1 MCISVYTYQQ
11 RLEYARKLKRLHEL
25 YVIKDNIHLTYK
37 YKNQNKAIH
46 NAHSLQDKIINS
58 IIDDAVYGNAN
69 AIKNID
75 STIEKLMTST
85 LENER
90 KRIHHQKDKYVNRA
104 VELNSERYT
113 KILTNRINTEAIKL
127 ERKIESELRSG
138 VHNGLSESQTR
149 NVLQEKYQ
157 DTAKARIRN
166 IIRDSVHTNESNISF
181 INALNEGYNY
191 KIWMNGR
198 SKGKTRAWHKAKL
211 IAPVP
216 IEDYFDIYGPY
227 GHKESMYPGDLYS
240 GAENVANCRCW
251 LRYTNRRPEGLSKTS
266 NTYNIPNTSYL
277 SPQNK
282 PTNNANKEN
291 ILIKPLETFKTRISN
306 TTEKVTSKIKNI
318 GGKITSKINHQKT
331 NTKNYN
337 HKREQQK
344 TRFKFD
350 NLFSFNKKP
359 TNNEST
365 NNPIQNNQKTP
376 SKSEKEIFSEVEV
389 KYSKKSM
396 SKFKGIVKSEYL
408 DGVLKHFEYFKK
420 KLNNPKVDRN
430 IEHCTIRKSDGTIVE
445 FYTTNEAVN
454 VGIPKDIQ
462 EEGRKKHIHTAI
474 HSHPKG
480 TSPISSPE
488 DISKYAECG
497 VINGLSHNKLGTMII
512 YNGDI
517 DANKQKFLEIEE
529 KIQSIKNDMLKDFR
543 KYENNNKPVDLNNPN
558 DLRRLNNYVD
568 KNARRYVSR
577 YKQVLKQYKIK
588 VRLIR

>member
-1 MCISVYTYQQ
+1 MYTYQQ

-90 KRIHHQKDKYVNRA
+90 KRIHHQNDKYVNRA

-138 VHNGLSESQTR
+138 VHNGLSEAQTR
-149 NVLQEKYQ
+149 KALHEKYQ

-166 IIRDSVHTNESNISF
+166 IIRDGIHTNESNISF

-251 LRYTNRRPEGLSKTS
+251 LRYTNRRPERLGQKQTVF
-266 NTYNIPNTSYL
+266 NISQTSYL
-277 SPQNK
+277 NSSNNQRKNPFGEGVKVK
-282 PTNNANKEN
+282 PIET
-291 ILIKPLETFKTRISN
+291 IKTTISHN
-306 TTEKVTSKIKNI
+306 TKNLSSKIKNVSK
-318 GGKITSKINHQKT
+318 KIYDKIKPKNQKSKPKRKNNVKRYKRFKGITKKGMLPNKEQISDYFSKDVTKTS
-331 NTKNYN
+331 
-337 HKREQQK
+337 
-344 TRFKFD
+344 KFD
-350 NLFSFNKKP
+350 NIIDRWAN
-359 TNNEST
+359 
-365 NNPIQNNQKTP
+365 TP
-376 SKSEKEIFSEVEV
+376 
-389 KYSKKSM
+389 
-396 SKFKGIVKSEYL
+396 L
-408 DGVLKHFEYFKK
+408 DK
-420 KLNNPKVDRN
+420 KLRIFANCGFDYKKLEKLLLKDKNVLNYYIPMLMREAKISLQQMEKLMRN
-430 IEHCTIRKSDGTIVE
+430 SYTKKDMVFYRQQEDLFLGNDPQIGNIIEWDSYNSVSISKEGLRYFQKKYKKQKWEFTIL
-445 FYTTNEAVN
+445 A
-454 VGIPKDIQ
+454 
-462 EEGRKKHIHTAI
+462 
-474 HSHPKG
+474 PKG
-480 TSPISSPE
+480 TRGVYISPKAGK
-488 DISKYAECG
+488 KYAPEMEF
-497 VINGLSHNKLGTMII
+497 ILDRHTKLKII
-512 YNGDI
+512 DI
-517 DANKQKFLEIEE
+517 D
-529 KIQSIKNDMLKDFR
+529 
-543 KYENNNKPVDLNNPN
+543 
-558 DLRRLNNYVD
+558 
-568 KNARRYVSR
+568 YVSH
-577 YKQVLKQYKIK
+577 KVKLKVI
-588 VRLIR
+588 I

>member
-291 ILIKPLETFKTRISN
+291 ILTKPLETFKTRISN
-306 TTEKVTSKIKNI
+306 TTEKVTSKIKQI
-318 GGKITSKINHQKT
+318 TKKITSKIKT
-331 NTKNYN
+331 PKVES
-337 HKREQQK
+337 KQ
-344 TRFKFD
+344 FKFQR
-350 NLFSFNKKP
+350 NN
-359 TNNEST
+359 NNEFKEL
-365 NNPIQNNQKTP
+365 NP
-376 SKSEKEIFSEVEV
+376 
-389 KYSKKSM
+389 
-396 SKFKGIVKSEYL
+396 
-408 DGVLKHFEYFKK
+408 
-420 KLNNPKVDRN
+420 
-430 IEHCTIRKSDGTIVE
+430 
-445 FYTTNEAVN
+445 
-454 VGIPKDIQ
+454 
-462 EEGRKKHIHTAI
+462 
-474 HSHPKG
+474 
-480 TSPISSPE
+480 
-488 DISKYAECG
+488 
-497 VINGLSHNKLGTMII
+497 
-512 YNGDI
+512 
-517 DANKQKFLEIEE
+517 NKQKTIVKRNSSKKINNKSKTISQIRNEILNDKSFTKFTGEILHHNNKTKGKLIEYLTLVSKSQKILKRLIKGVKGRVSIPNEFKNKQFHMTIHNHREGAIIPSYEDMYKNLEHNVKYGVITAEMRFGVVNYKLDLSQEQKDLVLSIYSTFEIKIFNDFEMMKSDEIKKVERNSDEYDELFYKFISRNIDKYADDFNNRLKEYNLEITYFN
-529 KIQSIKNDMLKDFR
+529 IKR
-543 KYENNNKPVDLNNPN
+543 
-558 DLRRLNNYVD
+558 
-568 KNARRYVSR
+568 
-577 YKQVLKQYKIK
+577 
-588 VRLIR
+588 

>member
-1 MCISVYTYQQ
+1 MYTYQQ

-90 KRIHHQKDKYVNRA
+90 KRIHHQNDKYVNRA

-138 VHNGLSESQTR
+138 VHNGLSEAQTR

-251 LRYTNRRPEGLSKTS
+251 LRYTNRRPEGLNKTP

-291 ILIKPLETFKTRISN
+291 ILTKPLETFKTRISN

-344 TRFKFD
+344 NTKSKIKSIGKNFKNKLLNKKYTKHTTKDGKHTINVKEITGKPKKFRKILIKVKEFHLPENKWRVDVHNYLDYTDCKLFITKNGSTIAITPDGDIISVCANPLKGKRDSGKALLEFAVEHGGTKLDSFDGNFKFYQKCGFEPISWCKFD
-350 NLFSFNKKP
+350 KDYSPKGWFEKYDEEHVLFFNYTGKK
-359 TNNEST
+359 NFYKN
-365 NNPIQNNQKTP
+365 
-376 SKSEKEIFSEVEV
+376 KE
-389 KYSKKSM
+389 
-396 SKFKGIVKSEYL
+396 
-408 DGVLKHFEYFKK
+408 
-420 KLNNPKVDRN
+420 
-430 IEHCTIRKSDGTIVE
+430 E
-445 FYTTNEAVN
+445 FYNLVN
-454 VGIPKDIQ
+454 PSEDYDAAWKNREKGKVLWRQ
-462 EEGRKKHIHTAI
+462 KK
-474 HSHPKG
+474 
-480 TSPISSPE
+480 
-488 DISKYAECG
+488 
-497 VINGLSHNKLGTMII
+497 
-512 YNGDI
+512 
-517 DANKQKFLEIEE
+517 
-529 KIQSIKNDMLKDFR
+529 
-543 KYENNNKPVDLNNPN
+543 
-558 DLRRLNNYVD
+558 
-568 KNARRYVSR
+568 
-577 YKQVLKQYKIK
+577 
-588 VRLIR
+588 

>member
-1 MCISVYTYQQ
+1 MYTYQQ

-75 STIEKLMTST
+75 STIEKLMNST

-90 KRIHHQKDKYVNRA
+90 KRIHHQNDKYVNRA

-166 IIRDSVHTNESNISF
+166 IIRDSVHTNESNINF

-251 LRYTNRRPEGLSKTS
+251 LRYTNRRPEGLSKTP

-291 ILIKPLETFKTRISN
+291 ILTKPLETFKTRISN
-306 TTEKVTSKIKNI
+306 TNKKVTSKIKQI
-318 GGKITSKINHQKT
+318 TKKITSKISLPKVESIKSNFKNKNNDDGFKELTPNKQNTTVKENSSKNKNEPRTIAQIRNDLLNDNSFTKFIGEILHHNNKT
-331 NTKNYN
+331 KGELIEYLT
-337 HKREQQK
+337 
-344 TRFKFD
+344 
-350 NLFSFNKKP
+350 LV
-359 TNNEST
+359 
-365 NNPIQNNQKTP
+365 
-376 SKSEKEIFSEVEV
+376 SKSQKILKRLIKGEVGGV
-389 KYSKKSM
+389 NIPK
-396 SKFKGIVKSEYL
+396 KFKNKRFHMTIHNHSNGAIIPSYEDLRTNFNHYAKY
-408 DGVLKHFEYFKK
+408 GVITAGTRVGVVNLSLE
-420 KLNNPKVDRN
+420 LNETQINL
-430 IEHCTIRKSDGTIVE
+430 IL
-445 FYTTNEAVN
+445 
-454 VGIPKDIQ
+454 
-462 EEGRKKHIHTAI
+462 AI
-474 HSHPKG
+474 HSTFEG
-480 TSPISSPE
+480 QI
-488 DISKYAECG
+488 YAEFHRAENKKLEKKLSKKEYNELFFKF
-497 VINGLSHNKLGTMII
+497 VSKNIDKYVNEFNSRQKDYNVELTYINTK
-512 YNGDI
+512 
-517 DANKQKFLEIEE
+517 E
-529 KIQSIKNDMLKDFR
+529 
-543 KYENNNKPVDLNNPN
+543 
-558 DLRRLNNYVD
+558 
-568 KNARRYVSR
+568 
-577 YKQVLKQYKIK
+577 
-588 VRLIR
+588 

>member
-1 MCISVYTYQQ
+1 MYTYQQ
-11 RLEYARKLKRLHEL
+11 RLEYARKLKRLHDL

-291 ILIKPLETFKTRISN
+291 ILTKPLETFKTRISN

-344 TRFKFD
+344 NTKSKIKSIGKNFK
-350 NLFSFNKKP
+350 NKLLNKKY
-359 TNNEST
+359 TKHTTKDGKHTINV
-365 NNPIQNNQKTP
+365 
-376 SKSEKEIFSEVEV
+376 KEINDAYEF
-389 KYSKKSM
+389 KK
-396 SKFKGIVKSEYL
+396 YL
-408 DGVLKHFEYFKK
+408 DDAYNSQPKHKAW
-420 KLNNPKVDRN
+420 R
-430 IEHCTIRKSDGTIVE
+430 
-445 FYTTNEAVN
+445 
-454 VGIPKDIQ
+454 
-462 EEGRKKHIHTAI
+462 
-474 HSHPKG
+474 
-480 TSPISSPE
+480 
-488 DISKYAECG
+488 
-497 VINGLSHNKLGTMII
+497 
-512 YNGDI
+512 
-517 DANKQKFLEIEE
+517 
-529 KIQSIKNDMLKDFR
+529 
-543 KYENNNKPVDLNNPN
+543 VDLNYTPEDYIKSGCKMYVTKNGSTVAVKPDGDIISVCTNTNGKKDSIRALLEFTIKNGGTKFDSYSGNYGVYRHCGFEPRSWCEGVYEFYPDSWKKGHKTNPET
-558 DLRRLNNYVD
+558 
-568 KNARRYVSR
+568 
-577 YKQVLKQYKIK
+577 YKTEHIIFFEYTGKQSKYLDADEFISIEEYKGK
-588 VRLIR
+588 DYDHAERIRDEGMKQ

>member
-1 MCISVYTYQQ
+1 MYTYQQ

-75 STIEKLMTST
+75 STIEKLMNST

-138 VHNGLSESQTR
+138 VHNGLSEAQTR

-251 LRYTNRRPEGLSKTS
+251 LRYTNRRPEGLSKTP
-266 NTYNIPNTSYL
+266 NTYNISNTSYF

-282 PTNNANKEN
+282 PSLTGN
-291 ILIKPLETFKTRISN
+291 IISTLTKPIETIKTTISHN
-306 TTEKVTSKIKNI
+306 TKNLSSKIKNVSK
-318 GGKITSKINHQKT
+318 KIYDKIKPKNQKSKPKRKNNVKRYKRFKGITKKGMLPNKEQISDYFSKDVTKTS
-331 NTKNYN
+331 
-337 HKREQQK
+337 
-344 TRFKFD
+344 KFD
-350 NLFSFNKKP
+350 NIIDRWAN
-359 TNNEST
+359 
-365 NNPIQNNQKTP
+365 TP
-376 SKSEKEIFSEVEV
+376 
-389 KYSKKSM
+389 
-396 SKFKGIVKSEYL
+396 L
-408 DGVLKHFEYFKK
+408 DK
-420 KLNNPKVDRN
+420 KLRIFANCGFDYKKLEKLLLKDKNVLNYYIPLLMREAKISLQQMEKLMRN
-430 IEHCTIRKSDGTIVE
+430 SYTKKDMVFYRQQEDLFLGNDPQIGNIIEWDSYNSVSISKEGLRYFQKKYKKQKWEFTIL
-445 FYTTNEAVN
+445 A
-454 VGIPKDIQ
+454 
-462 EEGRKKHIHTAI
+462 
-474 HSHPKG
+474 PKG
-480 TSPISSPE
+480 TRGVYISPKAGK
-488 DISKYAECG
+488 KYAPEMEF
-497 VINGLSHNKLGTMII
+497 ILDRHTKLKII
-512 YNGDI
+512 DI
-517 DANKQKFLEIEE
+517 D
-529 KIQSIKNDMLKDFR
+529 
-543 KYENNNKPVDLNNPN
+543 
-558 DLRRLNNYVD
+558 
-568 KNARRYVSR
+568 YVSH
-577 YKQVLKQYKIK
+577 KVKLKVI
-588 VRLIR
+588 I

>member
-1 MCISVYTYQQ
+1 MYTYQQ

-90 KRIHHQKDKYVNRA
+90 KRIHHQNDKYVNRA

-138 VHNGLSESQTR
+138 VHNGLSEAQTR
-149 NVLQEKYQ
+149 KALHEKYQ

-166 IIRDSVHTNESNISF
+166 IIRDGIHTNESNISF
-181 INALNEGYNY
+181 INALNEGHNY

-251 LRYTNRRPEGLSKTS
+251 LRYTNRRPERLGQKQTVF
-266 NTYNIPNTSYL
+266 NIPQTSYL
-277 SPQNK
+277 NSSNNQRKNPFGEGVKVK
-282 PTNNANKEN
+282 PIET
-291 ILIKPLETFKTRISN
+291 IKTTISHN
-306 TTEKVTSKIKNI
+306 TKNLSSKIKNVSK
-318 GGKITSKINHQKT
+318 KIYDKIKPKNQKSKPKR
-331 NTKNYN
+331 KNN
-337 HKREQQK
+337 VKRHKRFKGITKKGMLPNKEQISDYFSKDVTK
-344 TRFKFD
+344 TSKFD
-350 NLFSFNKKP
+350 NIIDRWAN
-359 TNNEST
+359 
-365 NNPIQNNQKTP
+365 TP
-376 SKSEKEIFSEVEV
+376 
-389 KYSKKSM
+389 
-396 SKFKGIVKSEYL
+396 L
-408 DGVLKHFEYFKK
+408 DK
-420 KLNNPKVDRN
+420 KLRIFANCGFDYKKLEKLLLKDKNVLNYYIPMLMREAKISLQQMEKLMRN
-430 IEHCTIRKSDGTIVE
+430 SYTKKDMAFYRQQEDLFLGNDPQIGNIIEWDSYNSVSISKEGLRYFQKKYKKQKWEFTIL
-445 FYTTNEAVN
+445 A
-454 VGIPKDIQ
+454 
-462 EEGRKKHIHTAI
+462 
-474 HSHPKG
+474 PKG
-480 TSPISSPE
+480 TRGVYISPKAGK
-488 DISKYAECG
+488 KYAPEMEF
-497 VINGLSHNKLGTMII
+497 ILDRHTKLKII
-512 YNGDI
+512 DI
-517 DANKQKFLEIEE
+517 D
-529 KIQSIKNDMLKDFR
+529 
-543 KYENNNKPVDLNNPN
+543 
-558 DLRRLNNYVD
+558 
-568 KNARRYVSR
+568 YVSH
-577 YKQVLKQYKIK
+577 KVKLKVI
-588 VRLIR
+588 I

>member
-1 MCISVYTYQQ
+1 MYTYQQ

-291 ILIKPLETFKTRISN
+291 ILTKPLETFKTRISN
-306 TTEKVTSKIKNI
+306 TTEKVTSKIKQI
-318 GGKITSKINHQKT
+318 TKKITSKIKT
-331 NTKNYN
+331 PKVES
-337 HKREQQK
+337 KQ
-344 TRFKFD
+344 FKFQR
-350 NLFSFNKKP
+350 NN
-359 TNNEST
+359 NNEFKEL
-365 NNPIQNNQKTP
+365 NP
-376 SKSEKEIFSEVEV
+376 
-389 KYSKKSM
+389 
-396 SKFKGIVKSEYL
+396 
-408 DGVLKHFEYFKK
+408 
-420 KLNNPKVDRN
+420 
-430 IEHCTIRKSDGTIVE
+430 
-445 FYTTNEAVN
+445 
-454 VGIPKDIQ
+454 
-462 EEGRKKHIHTAI
+462 
-474 HSHPKG
+474 
-480 TSPISSPE
+480 
-488 DISKYAECG
+488 
-497 VINGLSHNKLGTMII
+497 
-512 YNGDI
+512 
-517 DANKQKFLEIEE
+517 NKQKTIVKRNSSKKINNKSKTISQIRNEILNDKSFTKFTGEILHHNNKTKGKLIEYLTLVSKSQKILKRLIKGVKGRVSIPNEFKNKQFHMTIHNHREGAIIPSYEDMYKNLEHNVKYGVITAEMRFGVVNYKLDLSQEQKDLVLSIYSTFEIKIFNDFEMMKSDEIKKVERNSDEYDELFYKFISRNIDKYADDFNNRLKEYNLEITYFN
-529 KIQSIKNDMLKDFR
+529 IKR
-543 KYENNNKPVDLNNPN
+543 
-558 DLRRLNNYVD
+558 
-568 KNARRYVSR
+568 
-577 YKQVLKQYKIK
+577 
-588 VRLIR
+588 

>member
-75 STIEKLMTST
+75 STIEKLMNST

-90 KRIHHQKDKYVNRA
+90 KRIHHQNDKYINRA

-138 VHNGLSESQTR
+138 VHNGLSEAQTR
-149 NVLQEKYQ
+149 KALHEKYQ

-166 IIRDSVHTNESNISF
+166 IIRDGIHTNESNISF
-181 INALNEGYNY
+181 INALNEGHNY

-251 LRYTNRRPEGLSKTS
+251 LRYTNRRPERLGQKQTVF
-266 NTYNIPNTSYL
+266 NISQTSYL
-277 SPQNK
+277 NSSNNQRKNPFGEGVKVK
-282 PTNNANKEN
+282 PIET
-291 ILIKPLETFKTRISN
+291 IKTTISHN
-306 TTEKVTSKIKNI
+306 TKNLSSKIKNVSK
-318 GGKITSKINHQKT
+318 KIYDKIKPKNQKSKPKRKNNVKRYKRFKGITKKGMLPNKEQISDYFSKDVTKTS
-331 NTKNYN
+331 
-337 HKREQQK
+337 
-344 TRFKFD
+344 KFD
-350 NLFSFNKKP
+350 NIIDRWAN
-359 TNNEST
+359 
-365 NNPIQNNQKTP
+365 TP
-376 SKSEKEIFSEVEV
+376 
-389 KYSKKSM
+389 
-396 SKFKGIVKSEYL
+396 L
-408 DGVLKHFEYFKK
+408 DK
-420 KLNNPKVDRN
+420 KLRIFANCGFDYKKLEKLLLKDKNVLNYYIPMLMREAKISLQQMEKLMRN
-430 IEHCTIRKSDGTIVE
+430 SYTKKDMVFYRQQEDLFLGNDPQIGNIIEWDSYNSVSISKEGLRYFQKKYKKQKWEFTIL
-445 FYTTNEAVN
+445 A
-454 VGIPKDIQ
+454 
-462 EEGRKKHIHTAI
+462 
-474 HSHPKG
+474 PKG
-480 TSPISSPE
+480 TRGVYISPKAGK
-488 DISKYAECG
+488 KYAPEMEF
-497 VINGLSHNKLGTMII
+497 ILDRHTKLKII
-512 YNGDI
+512 DI
-517 DANKQKFLEIEE
+517 D
-529 KIQSIKNDMLKDFR
+529 
-543 KYENNNKPVDLNNPN
+543 
-558 DLRRLNNYVD
+558 
-568 KNARRYVSR
+568 YVSH
-577 YKQVLKQYKIK
+577 KVKLKVI
-588 VRLIR
+588 I

>member
-1 MCISVYTYQQ
+1 MYTYQQ

-75 STIEKLMTST
+75 STIKKLMNST

-138 VHNGLSESQTR
+138 IHNGLSEAQTR

-191 KIWMNGR
+191 KVWMNGR
-198 SKGKTRAWHKAKL
+198 SKGKTRQWHRAKL
-211 IAPVP
+211 ITPVP

-240 GAENVANCRCW
+240 GAENVANCKCW
-251 LRYTNRRPEGLSKTS
+251 LRYTNRRPEGLSKTQ
-266 NTYNIPNTSYL
+266 NVFNIPNTSYL

-282 PTNNANKEN
+282 PSLTGNIISTLTKPIKTIKTTITNNTK
-291 ILIKPLETFKTRISN
+291 
-306 TTEKVTSKIKNI
+306 KVTSKIKKI
-318 GGKITSKINHQKT
+318 SEKITSKLKKSQIHFEDYNSRSNKSNKPDTWKTINTDNLSDDVSTPIKDLIKEFESYENKIFNGNEWGQVYNLTKGYIDGIKT
-331 NTKNYN
+331 DNHPDHVAPYRDKNYGSDKLIVIHN
-337 HKREQQK
+337 HINGDPFSAGDLAKAVYDSENIVSIVIVSPEHIFIADLKYEGSIGKNNAQK
-344 TRFKFD
+344 VFDAAETIYGEEWNKGMRFGVNSWNDIYD
-350 NLFSFNKKP
+350 NMW
-359 TNNEST
+359 ER
-365 NNPIQNNQKTP
+365 
-376 SKSEKEIFSEVEV
+376 
-389 KYSKKSM
+389 Y
-396 SKFKGIVKSEYL
+396 
-408 DGVLKHFEYFKK
+408 
-420 KLNNPKVDRN
+420 
-430 IEHCTIRKSDGTIVE
+430 KSDKTI
-445 FYTTNEAVN
+445 N
-454 VGIPKDIQ
+454 
-462 EEGRKKHIHTAI
+462 
-474 HSHPKG
+474 
-480 TSPISSPE
+480 
-488 DISKYAECG
+488 KY
-497 VINGLSHNKLGTMII
+497 
-512 YNGDI
+512 
-517 DANKQKFLEIEE
+517 
-529 KIQSIKNDMLKDFR
+529 IKR
-543 KYENNNKPVDLNNPN
+543 W
-558 DLRRLNNYVD
+558 R
-568 KNARRYVSR
+568 
-577 YKQVLKQYKIK
+577 KIK
-588 VRLIR
+588 K

>member
-11 RLEYARKLKRLHEL
+11 RLEYARKLKRLHDL

-90 KRIHHQKDKYVNRA
+90 KRIHHQNDKYVNRA

-138 VHNGLSESQTR
+138 IHNGLSEAQTR

-251 LRYTNRRPEGLSKTS
+251 LRYTNRRPEGLSKTP
-266 NTYNIPNTSYL
+266 NTYHISNTSYL

-318 GGKITSKINHQKT
+318 SKKITSKITKT
-331 NTKNYN
+331 KSKTKLF
-337 HKREQQK
+337 KR
-344 TRFKFD
+344 
-350 NLFSFNKKP
+350 L
-359 TNNEST
+359 NNE
-365 NNPIQNNQKTP
+365 
-376 SKSEKEIFSEVEV
+376 
-389 KYSKKSM
+389 
-396 SKFKGIVKSEYL
+396 KFKQRFNSL
-408 DGVLKHFEYFKK
+408 
-420 KLNNPKVDRN
+420 
-430 IEHCTIRKSDGTIVE
+430 KSDVQKSIKPDNWITSNI
-445 FYTTNEAVN
+445 NN
-454 VGIPKDIQ
+454 LPKDIP
-462 EEGRKKHIHTAI
+462 ESIKELIIEFESHTDKI
-474 HSHPKG
+474 FDGNEWSQ
-480 TSPISSPE
+480 
-488 DISKYAECG
+488 
-497 VINGLSHNKLGTMII
+497 I
-512 YNGDI
+512 YNITKGAFTEIRSDGHENRVNPYGNQDYGSDILIIIHNHIRGDPFSPTDLAKSLNDSENI
-517 DANKQKFLEIEE
+517 KYLLVTTPTNIFIAELKYKGSIGFENADSIFKKAESIQGEEWNKGWRLGVNSWDEIYDNMWE
-529 KIQSIKNDMLKDFR
+529 
-543 KYENNNKPVDLNNPN
+543 
-558 DLRRLNNYVD
+558 
-568 KNARRYVSR
+568 R
-577 YKQVLKQYKIK
+577 YKSDKTINKYIKGWRKIK
-588 VRLIR
+588 K

>member
-1 MCISVYTYQQ
+1 MYTYQQ

-46 NAHSLQDKIINS
+46 NAHSLQDNIINS

-90 KRIHHQKDKYVNRA
+90 KRIHHQNDKYVNRA

-138 VHNGLSESQTR
+138 IHNSLNEAQTR
-149 NVLQEKYQ
+149 TVLQEKYQ

-216 IEDYFDIYGPY
+216 IEEYFDIYGPY

-251 LRYTNRRPEGLSKTS
+251 LRYTNRRPEGLSKTP

-291 ILIKPLETFKTRISN
+291 ILTKPLETFKTRISN
-306 TTEKVTSKIKNI
+306 TTEKVTSKIKQ
-318 GGKITSKINHQKT
+318 ITKKT

-337 HKREQQK
+337 HKEKQQK
-344 TRFKFD
+344 TKSKNNLKNTQFKRDLSKSVTINGKTAYGVGESKDDKKRFGLKYGISANELTTEEYKFIKLYSEEGFD
-350 NLFSFNKKP
+350 SLNSYMRETKGIRNLLKRRKLKNYWSNEWDKEMLSNSNYMPMMKTIKVGKQLFKKGKILENDLVVVRRQNDLLLDYAENGVY
-359 TNNEST
+359 TNDAFLST
-365 NNPIQNNQKTP
+365 SISKNVIEYGEYVNYIRIPKGEKILYIELVSSAKTEYELLLAPGKTFHFVEVVNQKLY
-376 SKSEKEIFSEVEV
+376 KW
-389 KYSKKSM
+389 SM
-396 SKFKGIVKSEYL
+396 
-408 DGVLKHFEYFKK
+408 
-420 KLNNPKVDRN
+420 
-430 IEHCTIRKSDGTIVE
+430 
-445 FYTTNEAVN
+445 
-454 VGIPKDIQ
+454 
-462 EEGRKKHIHTAI
+462 
-474 HSHPKG
+474 
-480 TSPISSPE
+480 
-488 DISKYAECG
+488 
-497 VINGLSHNKLGTMII
+497 
-512 YNGDI
+512 
-517 DANKQKFLEIEE
+517 
-529 KIQSIKNDMLKDFR
+529 
-543 KYENNNKPVDLNNPN
+543 
-558 DLRRLNNYVD
+558 
-568 KNARRYVSR
+568 
-577 YKQVLKQYKIK
+577 
-588 VRLIR
+588 

>member
-46 NAHSLQDKIINS
+46 NAHSLQDNIINS

-90 KRIHHQKDKYVNRA
+90 KRIHHQNDKYVNRA

-138 VHNGLSESQTR
+138 IHNSLNEAQTR
-149 NVLQEKYQ
+149 TVLQEKYQ

-216 IEDYFDIYGPY
+216 IEEYFDIYGPY

-251 LRYTNRRPEGLSKTS
+251 LRYTNRRPEGLSKTP

-291 ILIKPLETFKTRISN
+291 ILTKPLETFKTRISN
-306 TTEKVTSKIKNI
+306 TTEKVTSKIKQ
-318 GGKITSKINHQKT
+318 ITKKT

-337 HKREQQK
+337 HKEKQQK
-344 TRFKFD
+344 TKSKNNLKNTQFKRDLSKSVTINGKTAYGVGESKDDKKRFGLKYGISANELTTEEYKFIKLYSEEGFD
-350 NLFSFNKKP
+350 SLNSYMRETKGIRNLLKRRKLKNYWSNEWDKEMLSNSNYMPMMKTIKVGKQLFKKGKILENDLVVVRRQNDLLLDYAENGVY
-359 TNNEST
+359 TNDAFLST
-365 NNPIQNNQKTP
+365 SISKNVIEYGEYVNYIRIPKGEKILYIELVSSAKTEYELLLAPGKTFHFVEVVNQKLY
-376 SKSEKEIFSEVEV
+376 KW
-389 KYSKKSM
+389 SM
-396 SKFKGIVKSEYL
+396 
-408 DGVLKHFEYFKK
+408 
-420 KLNNPKVDRN
+420 
-430 IEHCTIRKSDGTIVE
+430 
-445 FYTTNEAVN
+445 
-454 VGIPKDIQ
+454 
-462 EEGRKKHIHTAI
+462 
-474 HSHPKG
+474 
-480 TSPISSPE
+480 
-488 DISKYAECG
+488 
-497 VINGLSHNKLGTMII
+497 
-512 YNGDI
+512 
-517 DANKQKFLEIEE
+517 
-529 KIQSIKNDMLKDFR
+529 
-543 KYENNNKPVDLNNPN
+543 
-558 DLRRLNNYVD
+558 
-568 KNARRYVSR
+568 
-577 YKQVLKQYKIK
+577 
-588 VRLIR
+588 

>member
-1 MCISVYTYQQ
+1 MYTYQQ

-90 KRIHHQKDKYVNRA
+90 KRIHHQNDKYINRA

-138 VHNGLSESQTR
+138 VHNGLSEAQTR
-149 NVLQEKYQ
+149 KALHEKYQ

-166 IIRDSVHTNESNISF
+166 IIRDGIHTNESNISF

-251 LRYTNRRPEGLSKTS
+251 LRYTNRRPERLGQKQTVF
-266 NTYNIPNTSYL
+266 NISQTSYL
-277 SPQNK
+277 NSSNNQRKNPFGEGVKVK
-282 PTNNANKEN
+282 PIET
-291 ILIKPLETFKTRISN
+291 IKTTISHN
-306 TTEKVTSKIKNI
+306 TKNLSSKIKNVSK
-318 GGKITSKINHQKT
+318 KIYDKIKPKNQKSKPKRKNNVKRYKRFKGITKKGMLPNKEQISDYFSKDVTKTS
-331 NTKNYN
+331 
-337 HKREQQK
+337 
-344 TRFKFD
+344 KFD
-350 NLFSFNKKP
+350 NIIDRWAN
-359 TNNEST
+359 
-365 NNPIQNNQKTP
+365 TP
-376 SKSEKEIFSEVEV
+376 
-389 KYSKKSM
+389 
-396 SKFKGIVKSEYL
+396 L
-408 DGVLKHFEYFKK
+408 DK
-420 KLNNPKVDRN
+420 KLRIFANCGFDYKKLEKLLLKDKNVLNYYIPMLMREAKISLQQMEKLMRN
-430 IEHCTIRKSDGTIVE
+430 SYTKKDMVFYRQQEDLFLGNDPQIGNIIEWDSYNSVSISKEGLRYFQKKYKKQKWEFTIL
-445 FYTTNEAVN
+445 A
-454 VGIPKDIQ
+454 
-462 EEGRKKHIHTAI
+462 
-474 HSHPKG
+474 PKG
-480 TSPISSPE
+480 TRGVYISPKAGK
-488 DISKYAECG
+488 KYAPEMEF
-497 VINGLSHNKLGTMII
+497 ILDRHTKLKII
-512 YNGDI
+512 DI
-517 DANKQKFLEIEE
+517 D
-529 KIQSIKNDMLKDFR
+529 
-543 KYENNNKPVDLNNPN
+543 
-558 DLRRLNNYVD
+558 
-568 KNARRYVSR
+568 YVSH
-577 YKQVLKQYKIK
+577 KVKLKVI
-588 VRLIR
+588 I

>member
-46 NAHSLQDKIINS
+46 NAHSLQDNIINS

-90 KRIHHQKDKYVNRA
+90 KRIHHQNDKYVNRA

-138 VHNGLSESQTR
+138 IHNSLNEAQTR
-149 NVLQEKYQ
+149 TVLQEKYQ

-216 IEDYFDIYGPY
+216 IEEYFDIYGPY

-251 LRYTNRRPEGLSKTS
+251 LRYTNRRPEGLSKTP

-291 ILIKPLETFKTRISN
+291 ILTKPLETFKTRISN
-306 TTEKVTSKIKNI
+306 TTEKVTSKIKQ
-318 GGKITSKINHQKT
+318 ITKKTTSRISHQKT

-337 HKREQQK
+337 HKKKQQK
-344 TRFKFD
+344 TKSKNNLKNTQFKRDLSKSVTINGKTAYGVGESKDDKKRFGLKYGISANELTTEEYKFIKLYSEEGFD
-350 NLFSFNKKP
+350 SLNSYMRETKGIRNLLKRRKLKNYWSNEWDKEMLSNSNYMPMMKTIKVGKQLFKKGKILENDLVVVRRQNDLLLDYAENGVY
-359 TNNEST
+359 TNDAFLST
-365 NNPIQNNQKTP
+365 SISKNVIEYGEYVNYIRIPKGEKILYIELVSSAKTEYELLLAPGKTFHFVEVVNQKLY
-376 SKSEKEIFSEVEV
+376 KW
-389 KYSKKSM
+389 SM
-396 SKFKGIVKSEYL
+396 
-408 DGVLKHFEYFKK
+408 
-420 KLNNPKVDRN
+420 
-430 IEHCTIRKSDGTIVE
+430 
-445 FYTTNEAVN
+445 
-454 VGIPKDIQ
+454 
-462 EEGRKKHIHTAI
+462 
-474 HSHPKG
+474 
-480 TSPISSPE
+480 
-488 DISKYAECG
+488 
-497 VINGLSHNKLGTMII
+497 
-512 YNGDI
+512 
-517 DANKQKFLEIEE
+517 
-529 KIQSIKNDMLKDFR
+529 
-543 KYENNNKPVDLNNPN
+543 
-558 DLRRLNNYVD
+558 
-568 KNARRYVSR
+568 
-577 YKQVLKQYKIK
+577 
-588 VRLIR
+588 

>member
-1 MCISVYTYQQ
+1 MYTYQQ
-11 RLEYARKLKRLHEL
+11 RLEYARKLKRLHDL

-46 NAHSLQDKIINS
+46 NAHSIQDKIINS

-90 KRIHHQKDKYVNRA
+90 KRIHHQNDKYVNRA

-138 VHNGLSESQTR
+138 VHNGLSEAQTR

-166 IIRDSVHTNESNISF
+166 IIRDGIHTNESNISF

-198 SKGKTRAWHKAKL
+198 SKGKTRPWHKAKL
-211 IAPVP
+211 IAPAP

-251 LRYTNRRPEGLSKTS
+251 LRYTNRRPEGLSKTP

-291 ILIKPLETFKTRISN
+291 ILTKPLETFKTRISN
-306 TTEKVTSKIKNI
+306 TTEKVTSKIKQI
-318 GGKITSKINHQKT
+318 TKKITSKIKT
-331 NTKNYN
+331 PINKSKKYNLKNN
-337 HKREQQK
+337 SK
-344 TRFKFD
+344 
-350 NLFSFNKKP
+350 SNKSVIIDDKVYAKP
-359 TNNEST
+359 TVRINER
-365 NNPIQNNQKTP
+365 
-376 SKSEKEIFSEVEV
+376 
-389 KYSKKSM
+389 
-396 SKFKGIVKSEYL
+396 
-408 DGVLKHFEYFKK
+408 VLKK
-420 KLNNPKVDRN
+420 KLKKELPND
-430 IEHCTIRKSDGTIVE
+430 ISDEAINYIIDIFKKRAVSKFEYGQI
-445 FYTTNEAVN
+445 FDYTTGKPSSIEFGDNSEKTVN
-454 VGIPKDIQ
+454 ITERGPYKNLNKMSYKEL
-462 EEGRKKHIHTAI
+462 EE
-474 HSHPKG
+474 
-480 TSPISSPE
+480 
-488 DISKYAECG
+488 YF
-497 VINGLSHNKLGTMII
+497 
-512 YNGDI
+512 
-517 DANKQKFLEIEE
+517 ANKDKLQVNYIQGDTLATQHNHTNKGLCPPSTSDFLLLMSQEWANYSFCISRNEIWVIEFKSKFNLTDYRVIERDIGNIQKEAENMKGKKSKSYINQWYGNEL
-529 KIQSIKNDMLKDFR
+529 Q
-543 KYENNNKPVDLNNPN
+543 KYINNKTNIKLF
-558 DLRRLNNYVD
+558 
-568 KNARRYVSR
+568 
-577 YKQVLKQYKIK
+577 K
-588 VRLIR
+588 VRI

>member
-90 KRIHHQKDKYVNRA
+90 KRIHHQNDKYINRA

-138 VHNGLSESQTR
+138 VHNGLSEAQTR
-149 NVLQEKYQ
+149 KALHEKYQ

-166 IIRDSVHTNESNISF
+166 IIRDGIHTNESNISF

-251 LRYTNRRPEGLSKTS
+251 LRYTNRRPERLGQKQTVF
-266 NTYNIPNTSYL
+266 NISQTSYL
-277 SPQNK
+277 NSSNNQRKNPFGEGVKVK
-282 PTNNANKEN
+282 PIET
-291 ILIKPLETFKTRISN
+291 IKTTISHN
-306 TTEKVTSKIKNI
+306 TKNLSSKIKN
-318 GGKITSKINHQKT
+318 
-331 NTKNYN
+331 
-337 HKREQQK
+337 
-344 TRFKFD
+344 
-350 NLFSFNKKP
+350 
-359 TNNEST
+359 
-365 NNPIQNNQKTP
+365 
-376 SKSEKEIFSEVEV
+376 V
-389 KYSKKSM
+389 
-396 SKFKGIVKSEYL
+396 
-408 DGVLKHFEYFKK
+408 
-420 KLNNPKVDRN
+420 
-430 IEHCTIRKSDGTIVE
+430 C
-445 FYTTNEAVN
+445 
-454 VGIPKDIQ
+454 
-462 EEGRKKHIHTAI
+462 
-474 HSHPKG
+474 
-480 TSPISSPE
+480 
-488 DISKYAECG
+488 
-497 VINGLSHNKLGTMII
+497 
-512 YNGDI
+512 
-517 DANKQKFLEIEE
+517 
-529 KIQSIKNDMLKDFR
+529 
-543 KYENNNKPVDLNNPN
+543 
-558 DLRRLNNYVD
+558 
-568 KNARRYVSR
+568 
-577 YKQVLKQYKIK
+577 
-588 VRLIR
+588 

>member
-75 STIEKLMTST
+75 STIEKLMNST

-138 VHNGLSESQTR
+138 VHNGLSEAQTR

-251 LRYTNRRPEGLSKTS
+251 LRYTNRRPEGLSKTP
-266 NTYNIPNTSYL
+266 NTYNISNTSYF

-282 PTNNANKEN
+282 PSLTGN
-291 ILIKPLETFKTRISN
+291 IISTLTKPIETIKTTISHN
-306 TTEKVTSKIKNI
+306 TKNLSSKIKNVSK
-318 GGKITSKINHQKT
+318 KIYDKIKPKNQKSKPKRKNNVKRYKRFKGITKKGMLPNKEQISDYFSKDVTKTS
-331 NTKNYN
+331 
-337 HKREQQK
+337 
-344 TRFKFD
+344 KFD
-350 NLFSFNKKP
+350 NIIDRWAN
-359 TNNEST
+359 
-365 NNPIQNNQKTP
+365 TP
-376 SKSEKEIFSEVEV
+376 
-389 KYSKKSM
+389 
-396 SKFKGIVKSEYL
+396 L
-408 DGVLKHFEYFKK
+408 DK
-420 KLNNPKVDRN
+420 KLRIFANCGFDYKKLEKLLLKDKNVLNYYIPLLMREAKISLQQMEKLMRN
-430 IEHCTIRKSDGTIVE
+430 SYTKKDMVFYRQQEDLFLGNDPQIGNIIEWDSYNSVSISKEGLRYFQKKYKKQKWEFTIL
-445 FYTTNEAVN
+445 A
-454 VGIPKDIQ
+454 
-462 EEGRKKHIHTAI
+462 
-474 HSHPKG
+474 PKG
-480 TSPISSPE
+480 TRGVYISPKAGK
-488 DISKYAECG
+488 KYAPEMEF
-497 VINGLSHNKLGTMII
+497 ILDRHTKLKII
-512 YNGDI
+512 DI
-517 DANKQKFLEIEE
+517 D
-529 KIQSIKNDMLKDFR
+529 
-543 KYENNNKPVDLNNPN
+543 
-558 DLRRLNNYVD
+558 
-568 KNARRYVSR
+568 YVSH
-577 YKQVLKQYKIK
+577 KVKLKVI
-588 VRLIR
+588 I

>member
-1 MCISVYTYQQ
+1 MYTYQQ
-11 RLEYARKLKRLHEL
+11 RLEYARKLKRLHDL

-166 IIRDSVHTNESNISF
+166 IIRDAIHTNESNISF

-198 SKGKTRAWHKAKL
+198 SKGKTRPWHKAKL
-211 IAPVP
+211 IAPAP
-216 IEDYFDIYGPY
+216 IEDYFDIYGSYPAQ
-227 GHKESMYPGDLYS
+227 SMYPGDLYS
-240 GAENVANCRCW
+240 GAENVANCKCW
-251 LRYTNRRPEGLSKTS
+251 LRYTNRRPEALGKTP

-282 PTNNANKEN
+282 TRTNVNNESILAKPIEN
-291 ILIKPLETFKTRISN
+291 IKTRISN
-306 TTEKVTSKIKNI
+306 TNKKVTSKIKKI
-318 GGKITSKINHQKT
+318 GKKITSKIKT
-331 NTKNYN
+331 PINKSKKYNLKNN
-337 HKREQQK
+337 SK
-344 TRFKFD
+344 
-350 NLFSFNKKP
+350 SNKSVIIDDKVYAKP
-359 TNNEST
+359 TVRINER
-365 NNPIQNNQKTP
+365 
-376 SKSEKEIFSEVEV
+376 
-389 KYSKKSM
+389 
-396 SKFKGIVKSEYL
+396 
-408 DGVLKHFEYFKK
+408 VLKKK
-420 KLNNPKVDRN
+420 
-430 IEHCTIRKSDGTIVE
+430 
-445 FYTTNEAVN
+445 
-454 VGIPKDIQ
+454 
-462 EEGRKKHIHTAI
+462 
-474 HSHPKG
+474 
-480 TSPISSPE
+480 
-488 DISKYAECG
+488 
-497 VINGLSHNKLGTMII
+497 
-512 YNGDI
+512 
-517 DANKQKFLEIEE
+517 
-529 KIQSIKNDMLKDFR
+529 
-543 KYENNNKPVDLNNPN
+543 
-558 DLRRLNNYVD
+558 
-568 KNARRYVSR
+568 
-577 YKQVLKQYKIK
+577 
-588 VRLIR
+588 